1 MSEYY
6 KNRYRIESNRLK
18 DWNYA
23 DFGCYYITLVTHDRI
38 NYFGKIENGKM
49 IYNDIGNIVNKEII
63 RSFDIRRELI
73 LKEYVIMPN
82 HIHFLIMLRKDKV
95 IVYDK
100 NNIPVLFR
108 KPKSISTLVSSF
120 KSSVISKVDD
130 WIDEDNI
137 DLPKFNREN
146 PLWQCNYYDH
156 IVRDEK
162 EFNNISN
169 YIINNPLNWKEDT
182 DYNGEFVY

>member
-6 KNRYRIESNRLK
+6 KNKYKIDSNRLN

-23 DFGCYYITLVTHDRI
+23 DFGCYYITLVTHNRVK
-38 NYFGKIENGKM
+38 YFGKIENGKM

-63 RSFDIRRELI
+63 RSFDIRKELR

-100 NNIPVLFR
+100 NNMPVLFR
-108 KPKSISTLVSSF
+108 KPKSISTFVGSF
-120 KSSVISKVDD
+120 KSSVISKVDN
-130 WIDEDNI
+130 WIDDDNI

-146 PLWQCNYYDH
+146 PLWQGNYYDH

-162 EFNNISN
+162 EFDNISN
-169 YIINNPLNWKEDT
+169 YIINNPLNWNEDS

>member
-1 MSEYY
+1 MNDYY
-6 KNRYRIESNRLK
+6 KNKYRIESNRLK

-23 DFGCYYITLVTHDRI
+23 DFGCYYITLITHGRI
-38 NYFGKIENGKM
+38 NYFGKIGNDKM
-49 IYNDIGNIVNKEII
+49 IYNDIGNIVNEEII
-63 RSFDIRRELI
+63 KSFDIRKELR

-82 HIHFLIMLRKDKV
+82 HIHFLIILRKDKV

-100 NNIPVLFR
+100 NNVPVLFR
-108 KPKSISTLVSSF
+108 KPKSISTFVSSF
-120 KSSVISKVDD
+120 KSSVINKVDD
-130 WIDEDNI
+130 WIDEANI
-137 DLPKFNREN
+137 DIPKFDRKN
-146 PLWQCNYYDH
+146 PLWQRNYYDH
-156 IVRDEK
+156 IVRDDK

>member
-1 MSEYY
+1 
-6 KNRYRIESNRLK
+6 
-18 DWNYA
+18 
-23 DFGCYYITLVTHDRI
+23 
-38 NYFGKIENGKM
+38 
-49 IYNDIGNIVNKEII
+49 
-63 RSFDIRRELI
+63 
-73 LKEYVIMPN
+73 
-82 HIHFLIMLRKDKV
+82 MLRKDKV

-100 NNIPVLFR
+100 NNIPILFR
-108 KPKSISTLVSSF
+108 KPKSISTFVSSF
-120 KSSVISKVDD
+120 KSSVISKVDN
-130 WIDEDNI
+130 WIDDDNI

-146 PLWQCNYYDH
+146 PLWQSNYYDH